1 MRIHSALCT
10 LLFLFLLVP
19 RLSAADDYA
28 TQWKAVEAH
37 LEKQRPKS
45 ALEIVQKIYTQAK
58 KERNE
63 QQIIKSTLTK
73 LRLQAD
79 GVENSELIL
88 YQEITKEIPTA
99 ATPLVRSMLQYA
111 LGELYWNYY
120 NQNRWKFSRR
130 SQTKDANSKDFSAW
144 DPKALRDTARSYY
157 LAALSDEKALQS
169 ANVSNYELLLES
181 NKESAHYRPT
191 FYDILTHK
199 TIEFLQQ
206 SQAMSAEA
214 TPEVNDKEI
223 LASLPS
229 FISAT
234 TLTTSTPA
242 KNALA
247 IGNNNYLILSLYQK
261 ILTFHQKDKEPTAL
275 IDADILR
282 LQFARTVSANEDKDS
297 LFMNALISRMNVH
310 SADSSMTLIAFA
322 IAQELVNQD
331 KPDEAM
337 QYCERAIKQF
347 PNSHGAKNCEALKAQ
362 ILRKELSVAVEK
374 TLQPD
379 APFLSTVTSK
389 NVQKLYFK
397 IVKTDHKSD
406 LFKKIRS
413 YDDGE
418 LPKDKL
424 KKLLALTT
432 VQSWEMTLPKST
444 DFRSHTVDIR
454 SPALPLGQ
462 YFLLV
467 SPQEKFTLDS
477 NAVAYTPLLV
487 TRLSLQSQIQPNDGT
502 MFFMVNDAETGKP
515 LEGVTAKIYSSD
527 FDYTTRKQRED
538 LLTTKK
544 TNGNG
549 EFVVTP
555 SESNNKNFRV
565 ELTKGENYFATDNN
579 FYTFE
584 RAPEQDHNR
593 TLFFTDRQIYR
604 PGQTIYFKG
613 IIFKNNNEQAINEVL
628 KNEKTTVRFHDA
640 TYKEVTKLE
649 LRTNEF
655 GSFSGSFTAP
665 STGLTGMMNIRNE
678 TGNIVVR
685 VEEYKRPKFEVKFN
699 PTKGAIVLGEKVTTT
714 GNVLSFAGA
723 NISGAT
729 VTYRVTRSARFP
741 YPMWDNFPPRYS
753 NQQKEISHG
762 ATTTNAL
769 GEFTVEFPALPDK
782 SIPKND
788 KPVFTYTVSADVTD
802 INGETHSSQT
812 VVSAGYIS
820 LELGLVIGNDDE
832 QRMMYEDGYN
842 QNNHSGNEPFVRN
855 FKQNIRITSKNIN
868 QTPLPAWGTLK
879 IERLEQPNRS
889 GILRDRL
896 LPQPDQFLMTKDDFI
911 AAFPNESY
919 HDDILPEKWTVAQ
932 VIDSKEIQT
941 DSSGLLTT
949 GIDRLLAPGMYRI
962 TLQSKDISGA
972 ALEVVRHC
980 VVYDSAA
987 KTPALRLPVTL
998 IPQNVTCEP
1007 GEKATFLFGTS
1018 YPSAT
1023 VRYQVEYRNQMLDE
1037 KLLEFSN
1044 EVREF
1049 SLPIEEK
1056 HRGGFTIHLTM
1067 VHDGRMYARSVHIAV
1082 PWSNKDLTI
1091 ETATFRD
1098 KLQPGAK
1105 ERWRL
1110 TIKNKDGK
1118 APSAEMVARLYDASL
1133 DAITPSKW
1141 EEFGWM
1147 NMYSNVQT
1155 SNHSFAELY
1164 ANVEQVNWNPIP
1176 IFLSKNYSRLLLNL
1190 YNANQ
1195 SRYYGASGVI
1205 DIKGKDQIGTVRSS
1219 SGEEMNKVARES
1231 VQQVVALKA
1240 GIQTDEGGFQI
1251 RGSRAT
1257 DSQINVD
1264 GLDVGDQFSGGF
1276 NKKTLIEDLTT
1287 VKARTNF
1294 NETAFFYPQLLT
1306 DSSGAV
1312 ILDFTIPEALT
1323 RWKMTAFAHTPDLQ
1337 TGSIERTVVT
1347 QKDLMLEPNMPRF
1360 MRVGDTMTLP
1370 VKITNL
1376 TKNVLKGAVE
1386 LTLFDAFTMK
1396 PVSAEFGLGSSTRL
1410 DFSAP
1415 ASNATTVQWRVI
1427 IPENYQAIVYRVAA
1441 KSGDFSDGEEAPIP
1455 ILPNRM
1461 LVTESI
1467 PMWVSNV
1474 AGGASASKKF
1484 TMEKLK
1490 QSASSPT
1497 LKHHKLTL
1505 EMTSNPAWY
1514 AIQALPSLMEFPHEC
1529 AEQIFNRFYAN
1540 ALAGQLVTSKPRIKQ
1555 VFDAWKSSP
1564 DALSSN
1570 FEKNQ
1575 ELKSLLLEETPW
1587 VLQGQN
1593 ETERKKRVALF
1604 FDLNR
1609 MSNEQSIALNKLS
1622 KMQLPNGA
1630 FAWFSGMSESS
1641 FITNYILAGF
1651 GHLNVLGVKFDNP
1664 TVKKITSQALFFS
1677 DKSMN
1682 EDYERLKAIK
1692 DFSKKG
1698 DYLGSTA
1705 IQYLYARSYFT
1716 ETKMSNQ
1723 YDEAFDFWKEQAK
1736 AHWQKRGLM
1745 EQAMIALALKRLDIK
1760 GTPEDIITS
1769 LNERSLTSD
1778 ELGMYWKENKAG
1790 WLWQEAP
1797 IETQAILMEAFDE
1810 ITGNSKAVELMKVWL
1825 LKQKQVQDWATT
1837 KATAEAC
1844 YALLRRGADWLE
1856 STNLVNITVGGK
1868 TLDLKSDGASI
1879 EAGTGY
1885 FKTSWSGKEITPN
1898 MSDITLTKTDK
1909 GIAWGGLYWQ
1919 YYEQLNRITPHASP
1933 LSLSRTI
1940 YRKNLTSNGVE
1951 LAVISPNSPL
1961 KVGDEIVIKLE
1972 LRTDRDMEFIH
1983 LKDMRGAGFEPTIQ
1997 LSGYKYQ
2004 DGLGYFQSPRDG
2016 SMNFFISSMSKGTY
2030 VLEYPL
2036 RVTHEGVFSAGI
2048 STLQSM
2054 YAPEFSSHSQGDVV
2068 RVGK

>member
-1 MRIHSALCT
+1 MRIQSAL
-10 LLFLFLLVP
+10 LIFIISLLLVP

-28 TQWKAVEAH
+28 TQWKAVDAH
-37 LEKQRPKS
+37 LEKQRQKS

-79 GVENSELIL
+79 GVENSELYL
-88 YQEITKEIPTA
+88 SQEITKEIPTA

-111 LGELYWNYY
+111 LGELYWSYY

-130 SQTKDANSKDFSAW
+130 TQTKDAKSKDFSSW

-157 LAALSDEKALQS
+157 LAALSEEKALQS
-169 ANVSNYELLLES
+169 ANVTNYDLLLET

-206 SQAMSAEA
+206 SQAMTSEA
-214 TPEVNDKEI
+214 APEVNDKET
-223 LASLPS
+223 LAPLPS
-229 FISAT
+229 FLSAT
-234 TLTTSTPA
+234 KLTTSTSA

-247 IGNNNYLILSLYQK
+247 VGNNNYLILSLYQK
-261 ILTFHQKDKEPTAL
+261 ILAFHHKDKEPTAL

-297 LFMNALISRMNVH
+297 LFMNALVTRMNVH
-310 SADSSMTLIAFA
+310 STDSSMTLIAFA

-331 KPDEAM
+331 KPEEAM

-347 PNSHGAKNCEALKAQ
+347 PNSRGAKNCEALKAQ

-374 TLQPD
+374 TLLPN

-389 NVQKLYFK
+389 NVLKLYFK

-444 DFRSHTVDIR
+444 DFRSHTLDVR

-467 SPQEKFTLDS
+467 SPQDKFTLDS

-502 MFFMVNDAETGKP
+502 MLFMVNDAETGKP
-515 LEGVTAKIYSSD
+515 LEGVTAKVFISD
-527 FDYTTRKQRED
+527 YDYNSRRQIESLVATKQ
-538 LLTTKK
+538 
-544 TNGNG
+544 TNAQG
-549 EFVVTP
+549 EFTVAP
-555 SESNNKNFRV
+555 SENNGKNFRV
-565 ELTKGENYFATDNN
+565 ELTKGENYFATENS
-579 FYTFE
+579 FYTYE
-584 RAPEQDHNR
+584 RAAELDHNR

-678 TGNIVVR
+678 TGNIIVR

-699 PTKGAIVLGEKVTTT
+699 PTKGAIVLGEKVTTS
-714 GNVLSFAGA
+714 GNALSFAGA
-723 NISGAT
+723 NISGAS
-729 VTYRVTRSARFP
+729 VSYRVTRSARFP
-741 YPMWDNFPPRYS
+741 YPMWDYFRPRHN
-753 NQQKEISHG
+753 NQQKEIAHG
-762 ATTTNAL
+762 TTTTNAL

-802 INGETHSSQT
+802 INGETHSTQT

-820 LELGLVIGNDDE
+820 LELGLSIGNDDG
-832 QRMMYEDGYN
+832 QSMMYDDDSN
-842 QNNHSGNEPFVRN
+842 PSNRSGNETFVRN
-855 FKQNIRITSKNIN
+855 LKQNIRITSKNIN
-868 QTPLPAWGTLK
+868 QAPLPARGTLK
-879 IERLEQPNRS
+879 IELLEQPKRTA
-889 GILRDRL
+889 ILRERL
-896 LPQPDQFLMTKDDFI
+896 LPKPDQFSISKDEFTV
-911 AAFPNESY
+911 AFPNDSY
-919 HDDILPEKWTVAQ
+919 QDDNRPEKWSVAQ

-941 DSSGLLTT
+941 DTIGLIIT
-949 GIDRLLAPGMYRI
+949 GIDRTIAPGMYRI
-962 TLQSKDISGA
+962 TLQSKDISGVA
-972 ALEVVRHC
+972 IEVVRHC

-987 KTPALRLPVTL
+987 KIPALRLPVTL

-1023 VRYQVEYRNQMLDE
+1023 VRYQVEYRNQLLDQ
-1037 KLLEFSN
+1037 KLLEYSN
-1044 EVREF
+1044 EMREF
-1049 SLPIEEK
+1049 SIPIEEK
-1056 HRGGFTIHLTM
+1056 HRGGFTVHLTM
-1067 VHDGRMYARSVHIAV
+1067 VHDGRMYARTVHVAV

-1118 APSAEMVARLYDASL
+1118 EAPTAEMVARLYDASL

-1155 SNHSFAELY
+1155 TTNSIDVIY
-1164 ANVEQVNWNPIP
+1164 ANIFEERWNKELSFNDVFYPYLYHIGSIDEIFPFTLTNKQVRGAFKPLH
-1176 IFLSKNYSRLLLNL
+1176 FSSAKNKNNRIE
-1190 YNANQ
+1190 
-1195 SRYYGASGVI
+1195 RAS
-1205 DIKGKDQIGTVRSS
+1205 
-1219 SGEEMNKVARES
+1219 A
-1231 VQQVVALKA
+1231 
-1240 GIQTDEGGFQI
+1240 EGGSSADFERITLADPINTDYPNPQI
-1251 RGSRAT
+1251 AEGAVKTNRIFDSAT
-1257 DSQINVD
+1257 TNQLLHPKPQSP
-1264 GLDVGDQFSGGF
+1264 
-1276 NKKTLIEDLTT
+1276 EDLTT

-1306 DSSGAV
+1306 DSSGSV

-1323 RWKMTAFAHTPDLQ
+1323 RWKMTAFAHTADLQ

-1376 TKNVLKGAVE
+1376 TKNTLKGAVE
-1386 LTLFDAFTMK
+1386 LTLLDAFTMK
-1396 PVSAEFGLGSSTRL
+1396 PVSAEFGLGASARL
-1410 DFSAP
+1410 DFTAP
-1415 ASNATTVQWRVI
+1415 ASNATTVHWRVI
-1427 IPENYQAIVYRVAA
+1427 IPENYQAIVYRIAA

-1455 ILPNRM
+1455 ILLNRM

-1555 VFDAWKSSP
+1555 VFDSWKSSP

-1570 FEKNQ
+1570 LEKNQ

-1622 KMQLPNGA
+1622 KMQLGNGA
-1630 FAWFSGMSESS
+1630 FAWFSGMNESS

-1651 GHLNVLGVKFDNP
+1651 GHLNVLGVKTDNP
-1664 TVKKITSQALFFS
+1664 TVKKITSQALFYS
-1677 DKSMN
+1677 DKAMKD
-1682 EDYERLKAIK
+1682 DYVRLKAMK
-1692 DFSKKG
+1692 DFFEKG
-1698 DYLGSTA
+1698 DYLGSSE
-1705 IQYLYARSYFT
+1705 IHYLYARSYFT
-1716 ETKMSNQ
+1716 GTKMSNQ

-1745 EQAMIALALKRLDIK
+1745 EQAMIALALKRFDIK

-1856 STNLVNITVGGK
+1856 SSNLVGITVGGK

-1885 FKTSWSGKEITPN
+1885 FKTSWSGKEITPT
-1898 MSDITLTKTDK
+1898 MADITLTKTDK

-1919 YYEQLNRITPHASP
+1919 YYEQLNRITA
-1933 LSLSRTI
+1933 RFT
-1940 YRKNLTSNGVE
+1940 TF
-1951 LAVISPNSPL
+1951 L
-1961 KVGDEIVIKLE
+1961 K
-1972 LRTDRDMEFIH
+1972 
-1983 LKDMRGAGFEPTIQ
+1983 P
-1997 LSGYKYQ
+1997 
-2004 DGLGYFQSPRDG
+2004 
-2016 SMNFFISSMSKGTY
+2016 
-2030 VLEYPL
+2030 
-2036 RVTHEGVFSAGI
+2036 
-2048 STLQSM
+2048 
-2054 YAPEFSSHSQGDVV
+2054 
-2068 RVGK
+2068 

>member
-1 MRIHSALCT
+1 MRIITIFILIVLSST
-10 LLFLFLLVP
+10 LIGY
-19 RLSAADDYA
+19 AADFDYPA
-28 TQWKAVEAH
+28 QWKEVEELRIKDQNFKAAK
-37 LEKQRPKS
+37 LVKT
-45 ALEIVQKIYTQAK
+45 IYAAARL
-58 KERNE
+58 ERNE
-63 QQIIKSTLTK
+63 QQIIKSASYRIGWEKEINEKGDVQLVQN
-73 LRLQAD
+73 LRL
-79 GVENSELIL
+79 
-88 YQEITKEIPTA
+88 EIDSAIS
-99 ATPLVRSMLQYA
+99 PLSRAIFRYL
-111 LGELYWNYY
+111 LGEVYWNY
-120 NQNRWKFSRR
+120 
-130 SQTKDANSKDFSAW
+130 
-144 DPKALRDTARSYY
+144 ALENDGRIKHRYFTNDTLSSDYTTWSMPSLIDTAYSYY
-157 LAALSDEKALQS
+157 MQALTADSILQS
-169 ANVSNYELLLES
+169 ALVSQYEMLCTKQEQASL
-181 NKESAHYRPT
+181 YRPT
-191 FYDILTHK
+191 LYDILAAS
-199 TIEFLQQ
+199 TIKFLEWSLDYKHSPSHRGISDSALVPVSTYLQSSLYSTQQ
-206 SQAMSAEA
+206 SGTKNRDYMLELLRLYHQLLSFHSHDD
-214 TPEVNDKEI
+214 DKTALLTYEI
-223 LASLPS
+223 QRLK
-229 FISAT
+229 FIRTKSQKKDAD
-234 TLTTSTPA
+234 
-242 KNALA
+242 
-247 IGNNNYLILSLYQK
+247 SLY
-261 ILTFHQKDKEPTAL
+261 
-275 IDADILR
+275 
-282 LQFARTVSANEDKDS
+282 
-297 LFMNALISRMNVH
+297 MNALRSDKTTFSNGAS
-310 SADSSMTLIAFA
+310 SALLSYA
-322 IAQELVNQD
+322 IADQLNKND
-331 KPDEAM
+331 NLTEAVA
-337 QYCERAIKQF
+337 YCDQAIHDF
-347 PNSHGAKNCEALKAQ
+347 PTSQGAINCRVLQSEIRK
-362 ILRKELSVAVEK
+362 KELSVAME
-374 TLQPD
+374 LNN
-379 APFLSTVTSK
+379 APGRPILTSVNYRNIK
-389 NVQKLYFK
+389 KIYCR
-397 IVKTDHKSD
+397 IVKVPSVDHLGEMLRNSRYHTRESD
-406 LFKKIRS
+406 VVTKILHHPLHS
-413 YDDGE
+413 NWNIA
-418 LPKDKL
+418 LPSSEDY
-424 KKLLALTT
+424 
-432 VQSWEMTLPKST
+432 
-444 DFRSHTVDIR
+444 RRHTVDIR
-454 SPALPLGQ
+454 TPPLPFGVYYLV
-462 YFLLV
+462 V
-467 SPQEKFTLDS
+467 SPSEDFILDS
-477 NAVAYTPLLV
+477 SAIAYTPIIV
-487 TRLSLQSQIQPNDGT
+487 TRLSMISQNRPDGSK
-502 MFFMVNDAETGKP
+502 MFMVQDLETGKP
-515 LEGVTAKIYSSD
+515 INEVKATLIAVEKNEENQS
-527 FDYTTRKQRED
+527 YTEEFLAQR
-538 LLTTKK
+538 TT
-544 TNGNG
+544 NNRG
-549 EFVVTP
+549 EFVVTAGEFKNKQYCVDL
-555 SESNNKNFRV
+555 SKDESVLISFNQ
-565 ELTKGENYFATDNN
+565 
-579 FYTFE
+579 FE
-584 RAPEQDHNR
+584 VNEKIQAKDQIE
-593 TLFFTDRQIYR
+593 TLFFTDRKIYR
-604 PGQTIYFKG
+604 PGQLIYFKG
-613 IIFKNNNEQAINEVL
+613 IMYKSNRDKASKEILINHHSTVSFREIGGNVI
-628 KNEKTTVRFHDA
+628 EKRD
-640 TYKEVTKLE
+640 LQ
-649 LRTNEF
+649 TNEF
-655 GSFSGSFTAP
+655 GSFTGSFLIPT
-665 STGLTGMMNIRNE
+665 TGWTGTKILENE
-678 TGNIVVR
+678 SGKIMLEI
-685 VEEYKRPKFEVKFN
+685 EEYKRPTFEVALLPITGKIFLNQRVQLVGLAKGYAGTNCSGAQVKYTITRTFINSDPALRYKDRGIRSRVIIDTMCSMNAFGEFTITFTTLTDSSIITN
-699 PTKGAIVLGEKVTTT
+699 PDSRYEYYVH
-714 GNVLSFAGA
+714 
-723 NISGAT
+723 AT
-729 VTYRVTRSARFP
+729 VTDF
-741 YPMWDNFPPRYS
+741 
-753 NQQKEISHG
+753 
-762 ATTTNAL
+762 
-769 GEFTVEFPALPDK
+769 
-782 SIPKND
+782 
-788 KPVFTYTVSADVTD
+788 
-802 INGETHSSQT
+802 NGESHTCSTT
-812 VVSAGYIS
+812 VVAAAVSVNLA
-820 LELGLVIGNDDE
+820 LQLGIRESTRNYYEKYYSFGDE
-832 QRMMYEDGYN
+832 D
-842 QNNHSGNEPFVRN
+842 
-855 FKQNIRITSKNIN
+855 ITSYLQNFDRNMRIISTSLN
-868 QTPLPAWGTLK
+868 AHPISVRGTIR
-879 IERLEQPNRS
+879 IERLLQPRQDR
-889 GILRDRL
+889 ILFGRV
-896 LPQPDQFLMTKDDFI
+896 LPIPDQFILTKEEFETS
-911 AAFPNESY
+911 FPNQSTAIDE
-919 HDDILPEKWTVAQ
+919 DPAQ
-932 VIDSKEIQT
+932 WNVVENVFSGEFQT
-941 DSSGLLTT
+941 DASGELIT
-949 GIDRLLAPGMYRI
+949 GDSMRLQPGMYRVTI
-962 TLQSKDISGA
+962 TATDDSGA
-972 ALEVVRHC
+972 ELTVSRHSIIYAPSIKTPPLRKAFISIPQHLTC
-980 VVYDSAA
+980 SPGEQATFMIGTSYDSAY
-987 KTPALRLPVTL
+987 
-998 IPQNVTCEP
+998 I
-1007 GEKATFLFGTS
+1007 
-1018 YPSAT
+1018 
-1023 VRYQVEYRNQMLDE
+1023 RYQIHYRNMIVDE
-1037 KLLEFSN
+1037 GRFEEHILTLSN
-1044 EVREF
+1044 EIRQF
-1049 SLPIEEK
+1049 SIPIEEK
-1056 HRGGFTIHLTM
+1056 HRGGFTVLLTM
-1067 VHDGRMYARSVHIAV
+1067 VREQGCYSVSYTVDV
-1082 PWSNKDLTI
+1082 PWSNKKLSI
-1091 ETATFRD
+1091 ETDVFRD
-1098 KLQPGAK
+1098 TLRPGSK

-1110 TIKNKDGK
+1110 KIESNDGSP
-1118 APSAEMVARLYDASL
+1118 AVSEVVARLYDTSL
-1133 DAITPSKW
+1133 DAIRSNKW
-1141 EEFGWM
+1141 EEFYWE
-1147 NMYSNVQT
+1147 NSYSNFQVFG
-1155 SNHSFAELY
+1155 NSFRLSESELY
-1164 ANVEQVNWNPIP
+1164 ASNWNSDYTLAGITYTMLRLKI
-1176 IFLSKNYSRLLLNL
+1176 IFGWTREFYWIYMDGMRHSEN
-1190 YNANQ
+1190 
-1195 SRYYGASGVI
+1195 
-1205 DIKGKDQIGTVRSS
+1205 KDTRGQIGTMRS
-1219 SGEEMNKVARES
+1219 SGEESQVLTSAFSSEYGNVARENDNLTTKKS
-1231 VQQVVALKA
+1231 IDYSLL
-1240 GIQTDEGGFQI
+1240 T
-1251 RGSRAT
+1251 SRV
-1257 DSQINVD
+1257 INQKP
-1264 GLDVGDQFSGGF
+1264 LVGPDPGM
-1276 NKKTLIEDLTT
+1276 LPPEDLTT

-1323 RWKMTAFAHTPDLQ
+1323 RWKMTAFAHTADLQ
-1337 TGSIERTVVT
+1337 TGTIERTVVT

-1376 TKNVLKGAVE
+1376 TKNALKGAVE
-1386 LTLFDAFTMK
+1386 LTLLDAFTMK
-1396 PVSAEFGLGSSTRL
+1396 PVSAEFGIGASARL

-1415 ASNATTVQWRVI
+1415 ATNATTVQWRVI
-1427 IPENYQAIVYRVAA
+1427 IPENYQAIVYRIAA

-1474 AGGASASKKF
+1474 AGGGNSTKKF

-1540 ALAGQLVTSKPRIKQ
+1540 SIAGQLVTSKPRIKQ

-1570 FEKNQ
+1570 LEKNQ

-1609 MSNEQSIALNKLS
+1609 MSNEQAIALNKLS

-1778 ELGMYWKENKAG
+1778 ELGMYWKENKSG

-1856 STNLVNITVGGK
+1856 SSNLVNITVGGK
-1868 TLDLKSDGASI
+1868 TLDPKSDGSSI

-1951 LAVISPNSPL
+1951 LAVISPSSPL

-1983 LKDMRGAGFEPTIQ
+1983 LKDMRGSGFEPTIQ